1 MEITFRERDVNRCA
15 NSYGAVVIPIIF
27 LASLQMASRIYL
39 TISNFQWLMSK
50 VKRFSCLAPAQ
61 NTHADVVYHDI

>member
-15 NSYGAVVIPIIF
+15 NSYGEVVIPIIF

-39 TISNFQWLMSK
+39 TISKSDLLNTFSMAH
-50 VKRFSCLAPAQ
+50 VKSETVFLFGPGVKYTR
-61 NTHADVVYHDI
+61 